1 MIKVAVYI
9 DDNCWGG
16 LAMLVKEAFAIAGTL
31 HGRNADLA
39 ASALFQVRLTAR
51 GKAPVRSFTGPALVP
66 EATLSDSPAPQI
78 VVVPPFFFADEAR
91 KPIPARLRRWL
102 IDAYDNGAILFCM
115 ASGVRVLAETGL
127 LDGHEVS
134 GNPSDQRVFA
144 QHYPQIRFTPETPLL
159 IDGRIISAASIN
171 PCMDACA
178 YLVGQFVGE
187 GAARKFSRYT
197 NSVQHPTYE
206 RMALKNAPHKQHAD
220 QRIKQAQEFIERH
233 FKQEISVEEAA
244 RCSAMSLRNFSRRFQ
259 QAVGMA
265 PHSYIV
271 RCRAEF
277 AKDLLARPGMSILEV
292 AQQSGFR
299 NEVTLRRAFDQL
311 LGTTPTAYRSAN
323 GTALAQR
330 LDDRE
335 NVSARTW

>member
-1 MIKVAVYI
+1 MMTVAVYI
-9 DDNCWGG
+9 DDNCWAG
-16 LAMLVKEAFAIAGTL
+16 LAMLVKEAFAVAGTL
-31 HGRNADLA
+31 HARNADLA

-51 GKAPVRSFTGPALVP
+51 GKGPVRSFTGPALMP
-66 EATLSDSPAPQI
+66 EATLADTALPQI
-78 VVVPPFFFADEAR
+78 VVVPPFFFTDEER
-91 KPIPARLRRWL
+91 KPIPPRLRRWL
-102 IDAYDNGAILFCM
+102 IDAYDNGATLLCM
-115 ASGVRVLAETGL
+115 AGGVRVLAETGL
-127 LDGHEVS
+127 LDGHEVT
-134 GNPSDQRVFA
+134 GNPSDQRVFER
-144 QHYPQIRFTPETPLL
+144 HYPQIRFTPETPLV

-178 YLVGQFVGE
+178 YLVGQFVGD

-206 RMALKNAPHKQHAD
+206 RMAMKNAPHKQHAD

-244 RCSAMSLRNFSRRFQ
+244 RRSAMSLRNFSRRFQ

-265 PHSYIV
+265 PHSYIA
-271 RCRAEF
+271 RCRAEY

-311 LGTTPTAYRSAN
+311 LGTTPTAYRSA
-323 GTALAQR
+323 TAVKRILQGADPNAAK
-330 LDDRE
+330 L
-335 NVSARTW
+335 S

>member
-9 DDNCWGG
+9 DDNCWAG
-16 LAMLVKEAFAIAGTL
+16 LAMLVKEAFAVAGTL
-31 HGRNADLA
+31 HARNADLA
-39 ASALFQVRLTAR
+39 ASALFEVSLAAR
-51 GKAPVRSFTGPALVP
+51 GRRPVRSFTGPALLP
-66 EATLSDSPAPQI
+66 ELTLDQAAGSQI
-78 VVVPPFFFADEAR
+78 VVVPPFFFADEKR
-91 KPIPARLRRWL
+91 KPIPPRLRRWL
-102 IDAYDNGAILFCM
+102 ID
-115 ASGVRVLAETGL
+115 
-127 LDGHEVS
+127 GHEVT

-144 QHYPQIRFTPETPLL
+144 RHYPQIRFTPETPLV
-159 IDGRIISAASIN
+159 IDGRILSAASIN
-171 PCMDACA
+171 PCIDACA
-178 YLVGQFVGE
+178 YLVGQFVGD

-197 NSVQHPTYE
+197 NSVQHPSYE

-220 QRIKQAQEFIERH
+220 LRIKQAQEFIERH

-244 RCSAMSLRNFSRRFQ
+244 RRSAMSLRNFSRRFQ
-259 QAVGMA
+259 LAVGMA
-265 PHSYIV
+265 PHSYIA
-271 RCRAEF
+271 RCRAEY

-330 LDDRE
+330 LDDSE
-335 NVSARTW
+335 KVSARTW